1 MEIKKIGENMN
12 NQEMN
17 TIEIDILL
25 LLKTIWRKKFLIIL
39 TALFGAGIAFV
50 YSSFL
55 VTPQFDSTTRIYVV
69 SQNVE
74 AGAGLTSQELQAG
87 TYLVKDYKEIILSQ
101 DVLTQV
107 ATELNLNENLKE
119 KVSVSI
125 PVDTRIVS
133 ISVRDADPNE
143 AARIA
148 NSLRTFAA
156 QKIVEVT
163 KVSDVTTL
171 EEAVPAEEPTTPN
184 IKRNILLG
192 LLAGGI
198 LATGIILAMEVLDDR
213 VKRPQDIEEVMGLT
227 LLGVVP
233 DSKKLK

>member
-1 MEIKKIGENMN
+1 MN
-12 NQEMN
+12 NQESN
-17 TIEIDILL
+17 TIEIDVLS
-25 LLKTIWRKKFLIIL
+25 LLKTIWRKKFFIL
-39 TALFGAGIAFV
+39 VTAVLGAGLAFV

-55 VTPQFDSTTRIYVV
+55 VTPQYDSTTRIYVV

-74 AGAGLTSQELQAG
+74 AGAGLTNQELQAG

-184 IKRNILLG
+184 TKRNIILG

-198 LATGIILAMEVLDDR
+198 LATGLVLVMEVLDDR

>member
-1 MEIKKIGENMN
+1 MN

-107 ATELNLNENLKE
+107 ATELNLKESLKE
-119 KVSVSI
+119 KISVSI

-184 IKRNILLG
+184 IKRNIILG
-192 LLAGGI
+192 LLAGGV
-198 LATGIILAMEVLDDR
+198 LATGLVLVMEVLDDR

-233 DSKKLK
+233 DLKKLK

>member
-1 MEIKKIGENMN
+1 MN

-25 LLKTIWRKKFLIIL
+25 LLKTIWRKKFLIII

-74 AGAGLTSQELQAG
+74 AGAGLTNQELQAG

-101 DVLTQV
+101 DVLSRV
-107 ATELNLNENLKE
+107 KTELGLTEDISNKI
-119 KVSVSI
+119 SVSI

-171 EEAVPAEEPTTPN
+171 EEAVPAEQPSTPN
-184 IKRNILLG
+184 TKRNILLG

-198 LATGIILAMEVLDDR
+198 LATGLVLVMEVLDDR
-213 VKRPQDIEEVMGLT
+213 VKRPQDVEEVMGMT

-233 DSKKLK
+233 DLKKLK

>member
-1 MEIKKIGENMN
+1 MN
-12 NQEMN
+12 NQESN
-17 TIEIDILL
+17 TIEIDVLS
-25 LLKTIWRKKFLIIL
+25 LLKTIWRKKFFIL
-39 TALFGAGIAFV
+39 VTAVLGAGLAFV

-55 VTPQFDSTTRIYVV
+55 VTPQYDSTTRIYVV

-74 AGAGLTSQELQAG
+74 AGAGLTNQDLQAG
-87 TYLVKDYKEIILSQ
+87 SYLVKDYKEIILSQ

-107 ATELNLNENLKE
+107 ATELNLNENIKE

-156 QKIVEVT
+156 QKIIEVT

-171 EEAVPAEEPTTPN
+171 EEAVPAEAPSTPN
-184 IKRNILLG
+184 TKRNILLG
-192 LLAGGI
+192 LLAGSI
-198 LATGIILAMEVLDDR
+198 LATGLVLVMEILDDR

>member
-1 MEIKKIGENMN
+1 MN

-25 LLKTIWRKKFLIIL
+25 LLKTIWRKKIFIL
-39 TALFGAGIAFV
+39 LLGLLGAGLAFA

-55 VTPQFDSTTRIYVV
+55 VTPQYDSTTRIYVV
-69 SQNVE
+69 GQHAE
-74 AGAGLTSQELQAG
+74 AGAGLTNQDLQAG
-87 TYLVKDYKEIILSQ
+87 SYLVKDYKEIILSQ

-107 ATELNLNENLKE
+107 ATELNLNKNLKE

-148 NSLRTFAA
+148 NSLRTFAS
-156 QKIVEVT
+156 QKIIEVT

-171 EEAVPAEEPTTPN
+171 EEAVPAEEPSTPN
-184 IKRNILLG
+184 TKRNILLG
-192 LLAGGI
+192 LLAGSI
-198 LATGIILAMEVLDDR
+198 LATGLVLVMEILDDR

>member
-1 MEIKKIGENMN
+1 MN
-12 NQEMN
+12 NQEVN
-17 TIEIDILL
+17 AIEIDVLF
-25 LLKTIWRKKFLIIL
+25 LLKTIWRKKFLILL
-39 TALFGAGIAFV
+39 TAVLTAGLAFV

-74 AGAGLTSQELQAG
+74 AGAGLTNQELQAG

-119 KVSVSI
+119 KVSISI
-125 PVDTRIVS
+125 PVDTRILS

-184 IKRNILLG
+184 TKRNTILG
-192 LLAGGI
+192 LLAGGA
-198 LATGIILAMEVLDDR
+198 LATALVLVMEVLDDR

>member
-1 MEIKKIGENMN
+1 MN

-17 TIEIDILL
+17 TIEIDILF
-25 LLKTIWRKKFLIIL
+25 LLKTIWRRKIVIL
-39 TALFGAGIAFV
+39 LMALLSAGLAFA

-55 VTPQFDSTTRIYVV
+55 VTPQYDSTTRIYVV
-69 SQNVE
+69 GQHAE
-74 AGAGLTSQELQAG
+74 AGVGVTNQDLQAG

-101 DVLTQV
+101 DVLSQV
-107 ATELNLNENLKE
+107 VSELNLEDNLKE

-133 ISVRDADPNE
+133 ITVRDSNPNE

-148 NSLRTFAA
+148 NSLRSFAA
-156 QKIVEVT
+156 QKIIEVT

-171 EEAVPAEEPTTPN
+171 EEAVPAEAPSTPN
-184 IKRNILLG
+184 TKRNILLG
-192 LLAGGI
+192 LLGGSI
-198 LATGIILAMEVLDDR
+198 LATGLVLVMEILDDR

>member
-1 MEIKKIGENMN
+1 MN
-12 NQEMN
+12 NQELN
-17 TIEIDILL
+17 AIEIDVLF
-25 LLKTIWRKKFLIIL
+25 LLKTIWRKKFLILL
-39 TALFGAGIAFV
+39 TAVLTAGLAFV

-55 VTPQFDSTTRIYVV
+55 VTPQYDSTTRIYVV

-74 AGAGLTSQELQAG
+74 AGAGLTNQELQAG
-87 TYLVKDYKEIILSQ
+87 TYLAKDYREIILSQ

-107 ATELNLNENLKE
+107 ATELNLKESLKE
-119 KVSVSI
+119 KISVSI

-148 NSLRTFAA
+148 NSLRTFAV
-156 QKIVEVT
+156 QKVVEVT

-184 IKRNILLG
+184 TKRNILLG

-198 LATGIILAMEVLDDR
+198 LATGLVLVMEVLDDR

-227 LLGVVP
+227 LLGIVP

>member
-1 MEIKKIGENMN
+1 MN
-12 NQEMN
+12 NQETN
-17 TIEIDILL
+17 TIEIDVLS
-25 LLKTIWRKKFLIIL
+25 LLKTLWSKKFLIII

-74 AGAGLTSQELQAG
+74 AGAGLTNQELQAG

-101 DVLTQV
+101 DVLSRV
-107 ATELNLNENLKE
+107 KTELGLVEDISAKITVN
-119 KVSVSI
+119 I

-133 ISVRDADPNE
+133 ITVRDADPNE
-143 AARIA
+143 SARIA
-148 NSLRTFAA
+148 NSLRTVAA
-156 QKIVEVT
+156 QKIIEVT

-171 EEAVPAEEPTTPN
+171 EEAVPAEQPSAPN
-184 IKRNILLG
+184 TKRNIAIG
-192 LLAGGI
+192 ILAGGMLAVSLI
-198 LATGIILAMEVLDDR
+198 LIVEVLDDR
-213 VKRPQDIEEVMGLT
+213 VKRPQDVEEVMGMT

-233 DSKKLK
+233 DTKKLK

>member
-1 MEIKKIGENMN
+1 MN
-12 NQEMN
+12 NQESN
-17 TIEIDILL
+17 TIEIDVLS
-25 LLKTIWRKKFLIIL
+25 LLKTIWRKKIFIL
-39 TALFGAGIAFV
+39 VTAVLGAGLAFV

-55 VTPQFDSTTRIYVV
+55 VTPQYDSTTRIYVV

-74 AGAGLTSQELQAG
+74 AGAGLTNQELQAG
-87 TYLVKDYKEIILSQ
+87 NYLVKDYKEIILSQ

-184 IKRNILLG
+184 TKRNIILG

-198 LATGIILAMEVLDDR
+198 LATGLVLVMEVLDDR

>member
-1 MEIKKIGENMN
+1 MN
-12 NQEMN
+12 NQESN
-17 TIEIDILL
+17 TIEVDVLS
-25 LLKTIWRKKFLIIL
+25 LLKTIWRKKFFIL
-39 TALFGAGIAFV
+39 VTAVLGAGLAFV

-55 VTPQFDSTTRIYVV
+55 VTPQYDSTTRIYVV

-74 AGAGLTSQELQAG
+74 AGAGLTNQDLQAG
-87 TYLVKDYKEIILSQ
+87 SYLVKDYKEIILSQ

-171 EEAVPAEEPTTPN
+171 EEAAPAEEPTTPN
-184 IKRNILLG
+184 TKRNIILG

-198 LATGIILAMEVLDDR
+198 LATGLVLVMEVLDDR

>member
-1 MEIKKIGENMN
+1 
-12 NQEMN
+12 
-17 TIEIDILL
+17 TAV
-25 LLKTIWRKKFLIIL
+25 L
-39 TALFGAGIAFV
+39 TAGLAFV

-55 VTPQFDSTTRIYVV
+55 VAPQYDATTRIYVV

-74 AGAGLTSQELQAG
+74 AGAGLTNQELQAG

-107 ATELNLNENLKE
+107 ATELNLKESLKE
-119 KVSVSI
+119 KISVSI

-184 IKRNILLG
+184 TKRNILLG

-213 VKRPQDIEEVMGLT
+213 VKRPQDVEEVMGLT

>member
-1 MEIKKIGENMN
+1 MN
-12 NQEMN
+12 NQEVN
-17 TIEIDILL
+17 AIEIDVLF
-25 LLKTIWRKKFLIIL
+25 LLKTIWRKKFLILL
-39 TALFGAGIAFV
+39 TAVLTAGLAFV

-55 VTPQFDSTTRIYVV
+55 VTPQYDSTTRIYVV

-74 AGAGLTSQELQAG
+74 AGAGLTNQELQAS
-87 TYLVKDYKEIILSQ
+87 TYLAKDYREIILSQ

-107 ATELNLNENLKE
+107 ATELNLKESLKE
-119 KVSVSI
+119 KISVSI

-148 NSLRTFAA
+148 NSLRTFAV
-156 QKIVEVT
+156 QKVVEVT

-184 IKRNILLG
+184 TKRNILLG

-198 LATGIILAMEVLDDR
+198 LATGLVLVMEVLDDR

-227 LLGVVP
+227 LLGIVP

>member
-1 MEIKKIGENMN
+1 MN

-25 LLKTIWRKKFLIIL
+25 LLKTIWRKKIFIL
-39 TALFGAGIAFV
+39 LLGLLGAGLAFA

-55 VTPQFDSTTRIYVV
+55 VTPQYDSTTRIYVV
-69 SQNVE
+69 GQHAE
-74 AGAGLTSQELQAG
+74 AGAGLTNQDLQAG
-87 TYLVKDYKEIILSQ
+87 SYLVKDYQEIILSQ

-107 ATELNLNENLKE
+107 ATELNLNGNLKE

-133 ISVRDADPNE
+133 ISVRDSNPNE

-148 NSLRTFAA
+148 NSLRTFAS
-156 QKIVEVT
+156 QKIIEVT

-171 EEAVPAEEPTTPN
+171 EEAVPAEEPSTPN
-184 IKRNILLG
+184 TKRNILLG
-192 LLAGGI
+192 LLAGSI
-198 LATGIILAMEVLDDR
+198 LATGLVLVMEILDDR

>member
-1 MEIKKIGENMN
+1 MN

-107 ATELNLNENLKE
+107 ATELNLKESLKE
-119 KVSVSI
+119 KISVSI

-192 LLAGGI
+192 LLVGGI

>member
-12 NQEMN
+12 NQESN
-17 TIEIDILL
+17 TIEIDVLY
-25 LLKTIWRKKFLIIL
+25 LLKTLWRKKFLIIL
-39 TALFGAGIAFV
+39 TSFFGAGIAFV
-50 YSSFL
+50 YNSFL

-74 AGAGLTSQELQAG
+74 AGAGLTNQELQAG

-148 NSLRTFAA
+148 NSLRAFAA

-184 IKRNILLG
+184 TKRNILLG
-192 LLAGGI
+192 LLVGGI
-198 LATGIILAMEVLDDR
+198 LAMGIIMAMEVLDDR

>member
-1 MEIKKIGENMN
+1 MN
-12 NQEMN
+12 NQESN
-17 TIEIDILL
+17 TIEIDVLS
-25 LLKTIWRKKFLIIL
+25 LLKTLWRKKFLIII
-39 TALFGAGIAFV
+39 TALLGAGIAFV

-74 AGAGLTSQELQAG
+74 AGAGLTNQDLQAG
-87 TYLVKDYKEIILSQ
+87 SYLVKDYKEIILSQ

-184 IKRNILLG
+184 TKRNIILG

-198 LATGIILAMEVLDDR
+198 LATALVLVMEVLDDR

>member
-1 MEIKKIGENMN
+1 MN
-12 NQEMN
+12 NQESN
-17 TIEIDILL
+17 TIEIDVLS
-25 LLKTIWRKKFLIIL
+25 LLKTLWSKKFLIII

-74 AGAGLTSQELQAG
+74 AGAGLTNQELQAG

-101 DVLTQV
+101 DVLSRV
-107 ATELNLNENLKE
+107 KTELGLTEDISNKI
-119 KVSVSI
+119 SVSI

-184 IKRNILLG
+184 TKRNIILG

-198 LATGIILAMEVLDDR
+198 LATALVLVMEVLDDR

>member
-1 MEIKKIGENMN
+1 M
-12 NQEMN
+12 
-17 TIEIDILL
+17 
-25 LLKTIWRKKFLIIL
+25 KTIWRKKIFIL
-39 TALFGAGIAFV
+39 VTAVLGAGLAFV

-55 VTPQFDSTTRIYVV
+55 VTPQYDSTTRIYVV

-74 AGAGLTSQELQAG
+74 AGAGLTNQELQAG

-148 NSLRTFAA
+148 NSFRTFAA

-184 IKRNILLG
+184 TKRNIILG

-198 LATGIILAMEVLDDR
+198 LATGLVLVMEVLDDR

>member
-1 MEIKKIGENMN
+1 MN

-74 AGAGLTSQELQAG
+74 AGAGLTNQELQAG

-107 ATELNLNENLKE
+107 ETELNLKESLKE
-119 KVSVSI
+119 KISVSI

-184 IKRNILLG
+184 TKRNILLG

-233 DSKKLK
+233 DFKKLK

>member
-1 MEIKKIGENMN
+1 MN
-12 NQEMN
+12 NQESN
-17 TIEIDILL
+17 TIEIDVLS
-25 LLKTIWRKKFLIIL
+25 LLKTIWRKKIFIL
-39 TALFGAGIAFV
+39 VTAVLGAGLAFV

-55 VTPQFDSTTRIYVV
+55 VTPQYDSTTRIYVV
-69 SQNVE
+69 SPNVE
-74 AGAGLTSQELQAG
+74 AGAGLTNQELQAG

-184 IKRNILLG
+184 TKRNIILG

-198 LATGIILAMEVLDDR
+198 LATGLVLVMEVLDDR

>member
-1 MEIKKIGENMN
+1 MN
-12 NQEMN
+12 NQEVN
-17 TIEIDILL
+17 AIEIDVLF
-25 LLKTIWRKKFLIIL
+25 LLKTIWRKKFLILL
-39 TALFGAGIAFV
+39 TAVLTAGLAFV

-55 VTPQFDSTTRIYVV
+55 VTPQYESTTRIYVV

-74 AGAGLTSQELQAG
+74 AGAGLTNQELQAG
-87 TYLVKDYKEIILSQ
+87 TYLAKDYREIILSQ
-101 DVLTQV
+101 DVLIQV
-107 ATELNLNENLKE
+107 ATELNLKESLKE
-119 KVSVSI
+119 KISVSI

-148 NSLRTFAA
+148 NSLRTFAV
-156 QKIVEVT
+156 QKVVEVT
-163 KVSDVTTL
+163 KVSNVTTL
-171 EEAVPAEEPTTPN
+171 EEAVPAEEPITPN
-184 IKRNILLG
+184 TKRNILLG

-198 LATGIILAMEVLDDR
+198 LATGLVLVMEVLDDR

-227 LLGVVP
+227 LLGIVP

>member
-1 MEIKKIGENMN
+1 MN
-12 NQEMN
+12 NQEVN
-17 TIEIDILL
+17 AIEIDVLF
-25 LLKTIWRKKFLIIL
+25 LLKTIWRKKFLILL
-39 TALFGAGIAFV
+39 TAVLTAGLAFV

-55 VTPQFDSTTRIYVV
+55 VTPQYDSTTRIYVV

-74 AGAGLTSQELQAG
+74 AGAGLTNQELQAG
-87 TYLVKDYKEIILSQ
+87 TYLAKDYREIILSQ

-107 ATELNLNENLKE
+107 ATELNLKESLKE
-119 KVSVSI
+119 KISVSI

-148 NSLRTFAA
+148 NSLRTFAV
-156 QKIVEVT
+156 QKVVEVT
-163 KVSDVTTL
+163 KVSDVATL

-184 IKRNILLG
+184 TKRNILLG

-198 LATGIILAMEVLDDR
+198 LATGLVLVMEVLDDR

-227 LLGVVP
+227 LLGIVP

>member
-1 MEIKKIGENMN
+1 MN
-12 NQEMN
+12 V
-17 TIEIDILL
+17 IEIDILL
-25 LLKTIWRKKFLIIL
+25 LLKTIWRKKIFIL
-39 TALFGAGIAFV
+39 LLGLLGAGLAFA

-55 VTPQFDSTTRIYVV
+55 VTPQYDSTTRIYVV
-69 SQNVE
+69 GQHAE
-74 AGAGLTSQELQAG
+74 AGAGLTNQDLQAG
-87 TYLVKDYKEIILSQ
+87 SYLVKDYQEIILSQ

-107 ATELNLNENLKE
+107 ATELNLNGNLKE

-148 NSLRTFAA
+148 NSLRTFAS
-156 QKIVEVT
+156 QKIIEVT

-171 EEAVPAEEPTTPN
+171 EEAVPAEEPSTPN
-184 IKRNILLG
+184 TKRNILLG
-192 LLAGGI
+192 LLAGSI
-198 LATGIILAMEVLDDR
+198 LATGLVLVMEILDDR

>member
-1 MEIKKIGENMN
+1 MN
-12 NQEMN
+12 NQEVN
-17 TIEIDILL
+17 AIEIDVLF
-25 LLKTIWRKKFLIIL
+25 LLKTIWRKKFLILL
-39 TALFGAGIAFV
+39 TAVLTAGLAFV

-55 VTPQFDSTTRIYVV
+55 VTPQYDSTTRIYVV

-74 AGAGLTSQELQAG
+74 AGAGLTNQELQAG

-107 ATELNLNENLKE
+107 ATELNLNEDLKE

-184 IKRNILLG
+184 TKRNIILG
-192 LLAGGI
+192 LLAGGV
-198 LATGIILAMEVLDDR
+198 LATGLVLVMEVLDDR

>member
-1 MEIKKIGENMN
+1 MN

-17 TIEIDILL
+17 TIEIDILF
-25 LLKTIWRKKFLIIL
+25 LLKTIWRRKIVIL
-39 TALFGAGIAFV
+39 LMALLSAGLAFA

-55 VTPQFDSTTRIYVV
+55 VTPQYDSTTRIYVV
-69 SQNVE
+69 GQHAE
-74 AGAGLTSQELQAG
+74 AGVGVTNQDLQAG

-101 DVLTQV
+101 DVLSQV
-107 ATELNLNENLKE
+107 VSELSLEDNLKE

-133 ISVRDADPNE
+133 ITVRDSNPNE

-148 NSLRTFAA
+148 NSLRSFAA
-156 QKIVEVT
+156 QKIIEVT

-171 EEAVPAEEPTTPN
+171 EEAVPAEEPSTPN
-184 IKRNILLG
+184 TKRNILLG
-192 LLAGGI
+192 LLAGSI
-198 LATGIILAMEVLDDR
+198 LATGLVLVMEILDDR

>member
-1 MEIKKIGENMN
+1 MN

-17 TIEIDILL
+17 VIEIDILL
-25 LLKTIWRKKFLIIL
+25 LLKTIWRKKIFIL
-39 TALFGAGIAFV
+39 LLGLLGAGLAFA

-55 VTPQFDSTTRIYVV
+55 VTPQYDSTTRIYVV
-69 SQNVE
+69 GQHAE
-74 AGAGLTSQELQAG
+74 AGAGLTNQDLQAG
-87 TYLVKDYKEIILSQ
+87 SYLVKDYQEIILSQ

-107 ATELNLNENLKE
+107 ATELNLNGNLKE

-148 NSLRTFAA
+148 NSLRTFAS
-156 QKIVEVT
+156 QKIIEVT

-171 EEAVPAEEPTTPN
+171 EEAVPAEEPSTPN
-184 IKRNILLG
+184 TKRNILLG
-192 LLAGGI
+192 LLAGSI
-198 LATGIILAMEVLDDR
+198 LATGLVLVMEILDDR

>member
-1 MEIKKIGENMN
+1 
-12 NQEMN
+12 
-17 TIEIDILL
+17 
-25 LLKTIWRKKFLIIL
+25 KTIWRRKIVIL
-39 TALFGAGIAFV
+39 LMALLSAGLAFA

-55 VTPQFDSTTRIYVV
+55 VTPQYDSTTRIYVV
-69 SQNVE
+69 GQHAE
-74 AGAGLTSQELQAG
+74 AGAGLTNQDLQAG
-87 TYLVKDYKEIILSQ
+87 SYLVKDYKEIILSQ

-107 ATELNLNENLKE
+107 ATELNLNGNLKE

-133 ISVRDADPNE
+133 ISVRDSNPNE

-148 NSLRTFAA
+148 NSLRSFAA
-156 QKIVEVT
+156 QKIIEVT

-171 EEAVPAEEPTTPN
+171 EEAVPAEEPSTPN
-184 IKRNILLG
+184 TKRNILLG
-192 LLAGGI
+192 LLAGSI
-198 LATGIILAMEVLDDR
+198 LATGLVLIMEILDDR

>member
-1 MEIKKIGENMN
+1 MN

-74 AGAGLTSQELQAG
+74 AGAGLTNQELQAG

-107 ATELNLNENLKE
+107 ATELNLEESLKE
-119 KVSVSI
+119 KISVSI

-184 IKRNILLG
+184 TKRNIILG

-198 LATGIILAMEVLDDR
+198 LATGLVLVMEVLDDR

-233 DSKKLK
+233 DFKKLK

>member
-1 MEIKKIGENMN
+1 MN

-55 VTPQFDSTTRIYVV
+55 VTPQYKSTTRIYVV
-69 SQNVE
+69 GQHAE
-74 AGAGLTSQELQAG
+74 AGAGLTNQDLQAG
-87 TYLVKDYKEIILSQ
+87 SYLVKDYKEIILSQ
-101 DVLTQV
+101 DVLTQI

-163 KVSDVTTL
+163 KVSEVTTL
-171 EEAVPAEEPTTPN
+171 EEAVPAEEPSTPN
-184 IKRNILLG
+184 TKRNIILG

-198 LATGIILAMEVLDDR
+198 LATALVLVMEILDDR

>member
-1 MEIKKIGENMN
+1 MN
-12 NQEMN
+12 NQEVN
-17 TIEIDILL
+17 AIEIDVLF
-25 LLKTIWRKKFLIIL
+25 LLKTIWRKKFLILL
-39 TALFGAGIAFV
+39 TAVLTAGLAFV

-55 VTPQFDSTTRIYVV
+55 VTPQYDSTTRIYVV

-74 AGAGLTSQELQAG
+74 AGAGLTNQELQAG
-87 TYLVKDYKEIILSQ
+87 TYLAKDYREIILSQ

-107 ATELNLNENLKE
+107 ATELNLKESLKE
-119 KVSVSI
+119 KISVSI

-148 NSLRTFAA
+148 NSLRTFAV
-156 QKIVEVT
+156 QKVVEVT

-184 IKRNILLG
+184 TKRNILLG

-198 LATGIILAMEVLDDR
+198 LATGLVLVMEVLDDR
-213 VKRPQDIEEVMGLT
+213 VKRPQDIEEVMGLP
-227 LLGVVP
+227 LLGIVP